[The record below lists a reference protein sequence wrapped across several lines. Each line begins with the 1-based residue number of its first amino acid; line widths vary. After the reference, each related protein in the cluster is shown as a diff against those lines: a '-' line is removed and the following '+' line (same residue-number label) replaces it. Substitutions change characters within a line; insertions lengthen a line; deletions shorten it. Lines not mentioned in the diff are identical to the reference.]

1 MKYANVIVDITHEKL
16 DKVFQYSIPEELS
29 ESIHPGTQVE
39 VPFGKG
45 NRVINAYVVEITD
58 RAEYDESK
66 IKPLC
71 RIAPDSIP
79 IESQLIEV
87 AAWIKENYG
96 STMNRALKTVIP
108 VSRKIREVRNGYVEL
123 ACSIEEAKNA
133 IDKFSSDK
141 RMASRV
147 KLLNRLVMEN
157 IISEKV
163 ITGEMGISKSVIAA
177 LKEMKI
183 VDIRYDTVYRNPIH
197 EQSLMKNGVKEH
209 SLNEYQNRIVSDITG
224 EMNKSDGKRV
234 HLIFGVTG
242 SGKTEVYMKCI
253 EEVLKKGKQVIML
266 IPEISLTFQNV
277 SRFYGRFGDRVS
289 IINSRMSAG
298 ERYDQFKRAKN
309 GGIDVMI
316 GPRSALFT
324 PFENLGMIIID
335 EEHDGAYKS
344 ETVPKYHARET
355 AIMRAGLND
364 ATVILGSATPSTE
377 SYYRAQTNEYMLHV
391 MEKRVSGRKL
401 PRVQVVDLRQE
412 LEAGNRSI
420 FSRTLTELIK
430 DRLAKGQQSILFVN
444 RRGYAGFVSCRSCGK
459 PLKCPHCDVSLTY
472 HKYSGREYMKCHY
485 CGYTIDKPEK
495 CPECGSKY
503 LGRFGIGTESVQEKI
518 SEMFPSARVM
528 RMDTDTTSGKD
539 GHEKILSAFSKGEAD
554 ILVGTQ
560 MIVKGHDF
568 PKVTLVGVIA
578 ADLSLYASDY
588 RASERT
594 FQLITQ
600 AAGRAGRGE
609 DEGEVVIQTYSP
621 DEYSIVAAAGQNY
634 EEFYKNEIS
643 YRKMMGYPPISN
655 IAAILLTSA
664 DEKFGKNAASDIAA
678 RIKNSKIDG
687 LNVIGP
693 TEAAVA
699 KINDIYRFVI
709 YIKHSD
715 YNNLVRVKDGIERYI
730 EMVPVYKQKLNVQ
743 FDFMPMDNY

>member
-1 MKYANVIVDITHEKL
+1 M
-16 DKVFQYSIPEELS
+16 
-29 ESIHPGTQVE
+29 
-39 VPFGKG
+39 
-45 NRVINAYVVEITD
+45 
-58 RAEYDESK
+58 
-66 IKPLC
+66 
-71 RIAPDSIP
+71 
-79 IESQLIEV
+79 

-123 ACSIEEAKNA
+123 ACSIEKAKTA

-197 EQSLMKNGVKEH
+197 EQSFMKNGVKEH
-209 SLNEYQNRIVSDITG
+209 TLNEYQNRIVSDITG

-253 EEVLKKGKQVIML
+253 EEVLKRGKQVIML

-444 RRGYAGFVSCRSCGK
+444 RRGYAGFVSCRFCGK

-518 SEMFPSARVM
+518 SEMFPAARVM
-528 RMDTDTTSGKD
+528 RMDTDTT
-539 GHEKILSAFSKGEAD
+539 
-554 ILVGTQ
+554 
-560 MIVKGHDF
+560 
-568 PKVTLVGVIA
+568 
-578 ADLSLYASDY
+578 
-588 RASERT
+588 
-594 FQLITQ
+594 
-600 AAGRAGRGE
+600 
-609 DEGEVVIQTYSP
+609 
-621 DEYSIVAAAGQNY
+621 
-634 EEFYKNEIS
+634 
-643 YRKMMGYPPISN
+643 
-655 IAAILLTSA
+655 
-664 DEKFGKNAASDIAA
+664 
-678 RIKNSKIDG
+678 
-687 LNVIGP
+687 
-693 TEAAVA
+693 
-699 KINDIYRFVI
+699 
-709 YIKHSD
+709 
-715 YNNLVRVKDGIERYI
+715 
-730 EMVPVYKQKLNVQ
+730 
-743 FDFMPMDNY
+743 